1 MWNTASENATSAAD
15 WWMLVAELHVMLNDL
30 NEQGFQGYY
39 TMTGPATGP
48 WTFGGFFMAY
58 DKSNSTVQEN
68 LAPFTSKLDDLQ
80 NLASVTSWNVTKYA
94 TWIEA
99 YNSLPKQAADTSDG
113 PGGVVSVTRL
123 LQRDD
128 LSTNLDVSA
137 KMFASIG
144 PQAEEAQVLIH
155 VPYTSPP
162 LLKLSHTDGHLQP
175 HHGRKHDRQLHAH
188 KQRFEPRMAH
198 HSRPHDCQ
206 SVVDRKSFTRTGPP
220 HPELH
225 DE

>member
-1 MWNTASENATSAAD
+1 
-15 WWMLVAELHVMLNDL
+15 MLVAELHVMLNDL

-68 LAPFTSKLDDLQ
+68 LSPFSSKLDDSK
-80 NLASVTSWNVTKYA
+80 NLASLSGWNVTHYD
-94 TWIEA
+94 TWIKA
-99 YNSLPKQAADTSDG
+99 YNSLPKQTADTSDG

-128 LSTNLDVSA
+128 LTTDLHASA
-137 KMFASIG
+137 KMFSSIG
-144 PQAEEAQVLIH
+144 SQAEDAKVATH
-155 VPYTSPP
+155 VPYKSP
-162 LLKLSHTDGHLQP
+162 LQLKLPYIDGHFQP
-175 HHGRKHDRQLHAH
+175 NHSRKHDRQPRAH
-188 KQRFEPRMAH
+188 RQRFEPRMAH
-198 HSRPHDCQ
+198 HIRPHDCQ
-206 SVVDRKSFTRTGPP
+206 SVVDRKSLTNTSPA
-220 HPELH
+220 HTDSH